1 VKEAHTF
8 AVQKHGGPSL
18 ALAVDRG
25 YQSHGVDMPHN
36 VLCGEDRLDVVVLA
50 SEAAAQMRCGFG
62 DGQVVGR
69 NAGLRYDEVFAGR
82 AALDLVFEAVFQTL
96 RADNVYVGILYVQ
109 PISISMRPR

>member
-69 NAGLRYDEVFAGR
+69 NARLRYDEVFAGR